1 MARGEVTG
9 RKPDVSAERSK
20 RCIPGEPKIRGLQFE
35 AIPHSQPGSTASRRR
50 RPPARAPPTCVFTI
64 KSFCLGHGISESFY
78 HELRKQGLGP
88 KEMRLGARVFITFES
103 ASRWR
108 AEREAACSAGPK
120 RGRRLRANDTFGSA
134 IP

>member
-9 RKPDVSAERSK
+9 RKPAVSAERSK
-20 RCIPGEPKIRGLQFE
+20 RDIPNKFKTKAKGQFE
-35 AIPHSQPGSTASRRR
+35 ATPHSQPGSTASRRR

-108 AEREAACSAGPK
+108 AEREAACSTA
-120 RGRRLRANDTFGSA
+120 AE
-134 IP
+134 